1 LDWQLQPRPPVDRI
15 NTEVGVMI
23 DSPEIATQ
31 VAAFMEDAMAPRS
44 AYHVTLDEKGNLLWT
59 MEIDG

>member
-1 LDWQLQPRPPVDRI
+1 
-15 NTEVGVMI
+15 MI

>member
-1 LDWQLQPRPPVDRI
+1 
-15 NTEVGVMI
+15 MI

-31 VAAFMEDAMAPRS
+31 VAKFMEGAMAPGS
-44 AYHVTLDEKGNLLWT
+44 GYHVTLDEKGNLLWT